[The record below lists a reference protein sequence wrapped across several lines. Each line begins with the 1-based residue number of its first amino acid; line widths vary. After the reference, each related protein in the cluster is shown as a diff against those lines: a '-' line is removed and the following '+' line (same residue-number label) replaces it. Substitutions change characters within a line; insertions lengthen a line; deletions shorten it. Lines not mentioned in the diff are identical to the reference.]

1 MFPAQALAEELIR
14 RGWRILLATDDRGA
28 IYADKFPA
36 DIRISLSAATAKP
49 GDPMG
54 LAKAGVAV
62 LRGTLQA
69 RSAFKRLDP
78 AVVVGFGGY
87 PSLPSLLAALTQGR
101 PTVIHEQN
109 AVLGRVNRFLAPKVR
124 AVASAFPTLEM
135 APARVKA
142 SAHVVGN
149 PVRPEIRAL
158 FDQPYQAPEPGGP
171 LRLLVTGGSQ
181 GARLLSE
188 LTPEAILRLPEDIRG
203 RLEVQ
208 QQTRKE
214 SMDIARRTYAN
225 AMVKAEVAPFFRDM
239 AGRLGAAHLVIG
251 RAGASTVCELA
262 VAGKPSL
269 LVPLKIA
276 ADDHQ
281 RFNARLLADAGAAA
295 VALEDELTVDSL
307 AGALNAMLRDPA
319 MLTRMAAGARSVAR
333 PDAAEK
339 LADLVE
345 RTALG

>member
-28 IYADKFPA
+28 MYADKFPA

-307 AGALNAMLRDPA
+307 AGALDAMLRDPA